1 MMAMR
6 YKQFLFFYYFSKVS
20 VYIFCVGL
28 FIFLMKDIW
37 FKFSSKIT
45 TTGIR
50 FRLDSSTARP
60 FHCLTMH
67 DFSAFKKKGFY
78 YTNEMIRDNSF
89 TKEEIFGDLSLSM
102 FQNASSMI
110 TMRELYSIYFGTCFK
125 GSSGFLF
132 TCVVKSF
139 SLFLKLIHFQSNL
152 LFLIQDWASWMQP
165 RQSLQWQS

>member
-1 MMAMR
+1 MMEMR
-6 YKQFLFFYYFSKVS
+6 YKQFLFSYYFSKVS

-78 YTNEMIRDNSF
+78 FTNEMIMDNSF

-110 TMRELYSIYFGTCFK
+110 TMRELYSIYFGTCF
-125 GSSGFLF
+125 
-132 TCVVKSF
+132 TVCINKS
-139 SLFLKLIHFQSNL
+139 L
-152 LFLIQDWASWMQP
+152 AS
-165 RQSLQWQS
+165 R